1 MQNVLTYTSL
11 LTSGMEHRPV
21 HPSSHSNSG
30 LSTLFTGASTLVQGD
45 VQSTPATFAS
55 QFVHDD
61 MSPPWE
67 GRNPHPQPS
76 TSLTSIPLP
85 GNEVIPTHTP
95 LSPSNMTSDVIPPS
109 ADDAL
114 FAFLEPSRPLHMRCG
129 WRTSSGTPCGTM
141 ITYRCQHHFATVH
154 GIINLP
160 ARTFVACRWCYPDR
174 QLRRQCFIRHIREV
188 HMSGSRLIKN
198 SPVRGQMTQ
207 TRSIEME
214 SLCEDSNNRSRSQ
227 DFEC

>member
-1 MQNVLTYTSL
+1 MQNFLTYTSL

-30 LSTLFTGASTLVQGD
+30 LSTLFTSASTLVQGG
-45 VQSTPATFAS
+45 VQSTPATSAS

-95 LSPSNMTSDVIPPS
+95 LSPGNMASDVIPPS
-109 ADDAL
+109 TDDAL
-114 FAFLEPSRPLHMRCG
+114 SALPEPSRALHMRCG

-141 ITYRCQHHFATVH
+141 ITYQCQNHFATVH
-154 GIINLP
+154 GITKLP
-160 ARTFVACRWCYPDR
+160 GRTFVACRWCYPDH
-174 QLRRQCFIRHIREV
+174 QLRRECVLRHIREV
-188 HMSGSRLIKN
+188 HMGVSRLEN
-198 SPVRGQMTQ
+198 SSVRGQMTQ
-207 TRSIEME
+207 ARSIELE
-214 SLCEDSNNRSRSQ
+214 SLPVE
-227 DFEC
+227 